1 MGNPRIFVDKRRDD
15 LFNPSGDPHWLYY
28 LTGVLQVLFLI
39 AFIWGVGLVLV
50 TAYVPHTHFQPGQL
64 NNNLYSERF
73 TSLWWLALFFASMRF
88 FFFLS
93 MQSMFLYR
101 NTLCC
106 GGRYAGCTI
115 FWMMILFGL
124 CALDTIALVINI
136 NYLATCN
143 GIHAVGN
150 PCNDPAWCCRAEVH
164 ANSANH
170 CPNTLTCPGGGPP
183 IEPDKLFLAI
193 FALNV
198 LFVVLELYFIL
209 LPMMLWFVAESP
221 QRLVEAEVDQEDEV
235 NAKQE
240 EEQTKQ
246 TAEAALLSAELIPLP
261 PPTIMDNASGS
272 KVLAAAIK
280 LRRPPQTPMLAAAA
294 AAAASGGGGGGPI
307 VHVTPFS
314 EKNTKQP

>member
-1 MGNPRIFVDKRRDD
+1 MGQPRIFVNGRGKDD

-28 LTGVLQVLFLI
+28 LTGVLQVLFVI
-39 AFIWGVGLVLV
+39 AFIWGVGMVII

-64 NNNLYSERF
+64 TNNLYSERF

-124 CALDTIALVINI
+124 CALDTIALVINS

-143 GIHAVGN
+143 GINAVGN

-164 ANSANH
+164 VNPANH

-183 IEPDKLFLAI
+183 VEPDKLFVAI

-198 LFVVLELYFIL
+198 VFVVLELYFIL

-221 QRLVEAEVDQEDEV
+221 QRLAAANQQEEDEDEAT
-235 NAKQE
+235 AKQE
-240 EEQTKQ
+240 EAQTKQ
-246 TAEAALLSAELIPLP
+246 TAEAALLSAELVLP
-261 PPTIMDNASGS
+261 SSSTIMDNGGGGG
-272 KVLAAAIK
+272 VK
-280 LRRPPQTPMLAAAA
+280 LRRPPQTPMLAAVA
-294 AAAASGGGGGGPI
+294 AAAASGGPI